1 MNAAH
6 SPRPVPSLK
15 TALQAPSLTA
25 KGAALGEWWNQ
36 TRIARAL
43 ARYNGANG
51 PLLSSGMALTS
62 LLSLTAALTVA
73 VTAFMAVLGGN
84 ETMREALFSG
94 IARTIPNLLKTDED
108 PSGLIDPESLVMSGA
123 VSATGM
129 IALAIMAWSA
139 VSVVGQ
145 LGASIRAMFAIRVVP
160 SNPLVLIARNAL
172 GALALGLSLV
182 LGAGLGVAVDMTG
195 EALPGLLGLDS
206 SSASLALLDALS
218 TLLALLVYA
227 LVSWVLIGVVAQVR
241 VPMRRLLTGVLLIA
255 LASIVL
261 RIAGTSVVGAAKGPL
276 LATAATLITL
286 VLWINLQVRAVLLI
300 CAWIADPP
308 APEKP
313 ASARAIH
320 FLETPN
326 YVTRA
331 VPATL
336 AWQYDPVSGEVRP
349 DPLDESA
356 PFHDGKPLNG
366 TGERA
371 PSKP

>member
-6 SPRPVPSLK
+6 FPRPVPSLK

-73 VTAFMAVLGGN
+73 VTGFMAVLGGN

-160 SNPLVLIARNAL
+160 SHPLVLIARNAL

-366 TGERA
+366 TGEQA

>member
-73 VTAFMAVLGGN
+73 VTAFMAVLGGT

-160 SNPLVLIARNAL
+160 SHPLVLIARNAL

-308 APEKP
+308 APERP

>member
-160 SNPLVLIARNAL
+160 SNLLVLIARNAL

-241 VPMRRLLTGVLLIA
+241 VPMRRLLTGVFLIA

-308 APEKP
+308 APERP

-326 YVTRA
+326 YVTRS

>member
-160 SNPLVLIARNAL
+160 SHPLVLIARNAL

-308 APEKP
+308 APERP

>member
-25 KGAALGEWWNQ
+25 KGAALGEWWSR

-73 VTAFMAVLGGN
+73 VTGFMAVLGGN

-160 SNPLVLIARNAL
+160 SHPLVLIARNAL

>member
-6 SPRPVPSLK
+6 SPRPSPSLK
-15 TALQAPSLTA
+15 AALQAPGLAA
-25 KGAALGEWWNQ
+25 KGAALGEWWNR

-160 SNPLVLIARNAL
+160 SHPLVLIARNAL

-182 LGAGLGVAVDMTG
+182 LGAGLGVAVGMTG

>member
-308 APEKP
+308 APERP

>member
-160 SNPLVLIARNAL
+160 SHPLVLIARNAL

-241 VPMRRLLTGVLLIA
+241 VPMRRLLTGVFLIA

-308 APEKP
+308 APERP

>member
-94 IARTIPNLLKTDED
+94 IAQTIPNLLKTDED

-160 SNPLVLIARNAL
+160 SHPLVLIARNAL

-308 APEKP
+308 APERP

>member
-6 SPRPVPSLK
+6 SPRPSPSLK
-15 TALQAPSLTA
+15 AALQAPGLAA
-25 KGAALGEWWNQ
+25 KGAALGEWWNR

-94 IARTIPNLLKTDED
+94 IAQTIPNLLKTDED

-129 IALAIMAWSA
+129 IALAVMAWSA

-145 LGASIRAMFAIRVVP
+145 FGASIRAMFAIRVVP
-160 SNPLVLIARNAL
+160 SHPLVLIARNAL

-206 SSASLALLDALS
+206 SGVPLALLDALS

-241 VPMRRLLTGVLLIA
+241 VPMRRLMPGVVLIA
-255 LASIVL
+255 LASVVL

-313 ASARAIH
+313 ASARATH

-326 YVTRA
+326 YVTRS

-349 DPLDESA
+349 DPPDDADVPDDAE
-356 PFHDGKPLNG
+356 G
-366 TGERA
+366 RA
-371 PSKP
+371 PSQP

>member
-160 SNPLVLIARNAL
+160 SHPLVLIARNAL

-241 VPMRRLLTGVLLIA
+241 VPMRWLLTGVLLIA

-308 APEKP
+308 APERP

>member
-73 VTAFMAVLGGN
+73 VTGFMAVLGGN

-160 SNPLVLIARNAL
+160 SHPLVLIARNAL

>member
-139 VSVVGQ
+139 VSVVG
-145 LGASIRAMFAIRVVP
+145 
-160 SNPLVLIARNAL
+160 
-172 GALALGLSLV
+172 
-182 LGAGLGVAVDMTG
+182 
-195 EALPGLLGLDS
+195 
-206 SSASLALLDALS
+206 
-218 TLLALLVYA
+218 
-227 LVSWVLIGVVAQVR
+227 
-241 VPMRRLLTGVLLIA
+241 
-255 LASIVL
+255 
-261 RIAGTSVVGAAKGPL
+261 
-276 LATAATLITL
+276 
-286 VLWINLQVRAVLLI
+286 
-300 CAWIADPP
+300 
-308 APEKP
+308 
-313 ASARAIH
+313 
-320 FLETPN
+320 
-326 YVTRA
+326 
-331 VPATL
+331 
-336 AWQYDPVSGEVRP
+336 
-349 DPLDESA
+349 
-356 PFHDGKPLNG
+356 
-366 TGERA
+366 
-371 PSKP
+371 